1 MAENLDNQTVV
12 RIPNLP
18 MGRIVDQDG
27 RPTDEEMFFRQSL
40 VSLLL
45 DLIGAQGIVV
55 PSQTQTD
62 VDKIARNTVSTPDGS
77 GGDITTFT
85 CQLGTLLYVP
95 STAVYP
101 TPPDDK
107 LVVAMDDGTV
117 DHAPTFK
124 TITVT

>member
-1 MAENLDNQTVV
+1 MAENLQNQTVV

-40 VSLLL
+40 LSLLL
-45 DLIGAQGIVV
+45 ELIGAQGVVV

-62 VDKIARNTVSTPDGS
+62 ADKIATNTVDTPDGS
-77 GGDITTFT
+77 GGMITSFT
-85 CQLGTLLYVP
+85 CQLGTLLYIP
-95 STAVYP
+95 STATYP
-101 TPPDDK
+101 AAPNDK
-107 LVVAMDDGTV
+107 LVVAMDDGTAA
-117 DHAPTFK
+117 HAPTFK